1 VQGLVAAKP
10 PESSKPVRWGT
21 KSNVVR
27 GGCRKTSAEE
37 MDLSMEGAPDRALV
51 RSSRVSLR
59 SDLGVVR
66 VCGPMRR
73 DSQAGT
79 SARRDRRV
87 TGSVDD
93 GRRGRKR
100 LYVRARRQLF
110 ASIHQSHLGVVK
122 TLGARSC
129 VRREATPPGR
139 AANTESVKNPWARD
153 AISSRA
159 NEARVLEIEAV
170 DGRNRSYAPSVWSR
184 RRRKTE
190 LVAAR

>member
-37 MDLSMEGAPDRALV
+37 MDLSMEGAPDRAVV

-59 SDLGVVR
+59 NGLGVVR

-100 LYVRARRQLF
+100 LYVRAKKQTPRVDPPKPPRCRENTGC
-110 ASIHQSHLGVVK
+110 SIAHPTGGNSSRVGGEHGIRKESV
-122 TLGARSC
+122 GARRDL
-129 VRREATPPGR
+129 V
-139 AANTESVKNPWARD
+139 ESERGTGARD
-153 AISSRA
+153 
-159 NEARVLEIEAV
+159 
-170 DGRNRSYAPSVWSR
+170 
-184 RRRKTE
+184 
-190 LVAAR
+190 